1 MIIDH
6 IKRTIQLG
14 SVYSIGSISQGALFV
29 LLFPIY
35 TSFLSP
41 QDFGIIGLMSI
52 TVSLLSRFVSSP
64 INSAFTRFYYAP
76 EYKEKS
82 GLLLFNLFLWALLI
96 ITCCAVIFWR
106 VSEYLAGILLQDRNL
121 GHLLKIYALILFL
134 QPFSSLFLCL
144 LRMLERAKYFI
155 FTSISSALLSA
166 GLTLYLLTV
175 LKKGVLALIVGN
187 LFGLIVIAIMIFP
200 VFIKRLTFK
209 LSRSVLIPPLKYAYP
224 LLLSEY
230 SNLLIQ
236 SGDRYVLRIFNS
248 VSVVG
253 LYSFGY
259 QIAGILQI
267 ALVTPLKQAL
277 QPVVLKQEED
287 PEAIRDFLRV
297 GATYFYLIGCAACL
311 LISLFSREILTLFA
325 RNEAF
330 WEAWIIV
337 PIITYSY
344 VQHGVGNF
352 VGWGMGLMK
361 KSFHVS
367 GIVLIAASVNIGLNF
382 LFVPQWGMLGAAFA
396 TMLSY
401 IVWNFLKAYY
411 SAKFYNL
418 HFEVGRF
425 LHITGIG
432 FGLYGLS
439 LLVANSSAVEI
450 NMALKFLFF
459 LGYPLMLWSTGFF
472 SEGEKEY
479 LLKPVNGFKRIYR
492 SISYSKDISGRER

>member
-1 MIIDH
+1 MIIDY

-14 SVYSIGSISQGALFV
+14 SIYSIGSISQGALFV

-52 TVSLLSRFVSSP
+52 TVSVLTRFVSSP
-64 INSAFTRFYYAP
+64 LNSAFTRFYYAP
-76 EYKEKS
+76 EYREKS
-82 GLLLFNLFLWALLI
+82 GILLFNLFLWALLI
-96 ITCCAVIFWR
+96 ITCFAVIFWR
-106 VSEYLAGILLQDRNL
+106 ISEYLAGVLLQDRNL
-121 GHLLKIYALILFL
+121 AHLLKIYALILFL

-144 LRMLERAKYFI
+144 LRMLERAKYFV
-155 FTSISSALLSA
+155 FTSISSLLLSA

-187 LFGLIVIAIMIFP
+187 LLSLIVTIIMVLP
-200 VFIKRLTFK
+200 VFIKKSTFK
-209 LSRSVLIPPLKYAYP
+209 LSRSTLIPPLKYAYP

-248 VSVVG
+248 VSMVG

-259 QIAGILQI
+259 QIAGILQT

-287 PEAIRDFLRV
+287 PEAIRHFLRT

-311 LISLFSREILTLFA
+311 LISLFSREILMLFA
-325 RNEAF
+325 RKEVF
-330 WEAWIIV
+330 WAAWVIV

-344 VQHGVGNF
+344 VQHGLGNF

-367 GIVLIAASVNIGLNF
+367 GIVLVAALVNIGLNF
-382 LFVPQWGMLGAAFA
+382 LFVPQWDMLGAAFA

-411 SAKFYNL
+411 SAKFYDL
-418 HFEVGRF
+418 HFEVGRL

-439 LLVANSSAVEI
+439 LLVANNRAIGTDV
-450 NMALKFLFF
+450 ALKLLFF
-459 LGYPLMLWSTGFF
+459 FGYPLILWGTGFF

-479 LLKPVNGFKRIYR
+479 LLKPVNRLKKVY
-492 SISYSKDISGRER
+492 

>member
-14 SVYSIGSISQGALFV
+14 SIYSIGSISQGALFV

-52 TVSLLSRFVSSP
+52 TVSLLTRFVSSP
-64 INSAFTRFYYAP
+64 LNSAFTRFYYAP
-76 EYKEKS
+76 EYREKS
-82 GLLLFNLFLWALLI
+82 GILLFNLFLWALLI
-96 ITCCAVIFWR
+96 ITCFAVIFWR
-106 VSEYLAGILLQDRNL
+106 ISEYLAGILLQDRNL
-121 GHLLKIYALILFL
+121 AHLLKIYALILFL

-144 LRMLERAKYFI
+144 LRMLERAKYFV
-155 FTSISSALLSA
+155 FTSISSLLLSA

-187 LFGLIVIAIMIFP
+187 LLSLIVTIIMVLP
-200 VFIKRLTFK
+200 VFIKKSTFK
-209 LSRSVLIPPLKYAYP
+209 LSRSTLIPPLKYAYP

-248 VSVVG
+248 VSTVG

-259 QIAGILQI
+259 QIAGILQT

-287 PEAIRDFLRV
+287 PEAIRHLLRM

-311 LISLFSREILTLFA
+311 LISLFSREILMLFA
-325 RNEAF
+325 RKEVF
-330 WEAWIIV
+330 WAAWVIV

-344 VQHGVGNF
+344 VQHGLGNF

-367 GIVLIAASVNIGLNF
+367 GIVLVAALVNIGLNF
-382 LFVPQWGMLGAAFA
+382 LFIPQWGMLGAAFA
-396 TMLSY
+396 TMVSY

-411 SAKFYNL
+411 SAKFYDL
-418 HFEVGRF
+418 HFEVGRL

-439 LLVANSSAVEI
+439 LLVANNRGIGTDV
-450 NMALKFLFF
+450 ALKLLFF
-459 LGYPLMLWSTGFF
+459 FGYPLILWGTGFF

-479 LLKPVNGFKRIYR
+479 LLKPVNRLKKVY
-492 SISYSKDISGRER
+492 

>member
-14 SVYSIGSISQGALFV
+14 SIYSIGSISQGALFV

-52 TVSLLSRFVSSP
+52 TVSLLTRFVSSP
-64 INSAFTRFYYAP
+64 INSALTRFYYAP

-82 GLLLFNLFLWALLI
+82 GVLLFSLFLWGGLL
-96 ITCCAVIFWR
+96 ITCCAIIFWGI
-106 VSEYLAGILLQDRNL
+106 SEYLAGILLQDRTL
-121 GHLLKIYALILFL
+121 VHILKIYALILFL
-134 QPFSSLFLCL
+134 QPISSLFLCL
-144 LRMLERAKYFI
+144 LRMLEKAKYSV
-155 FTSISSALLSA
+155 FTSISSLLISA

-175 LKKGVLALIVGN
+175 LKKGVLAPIVGN
-187 LFGLIVIAIMIFP
+187 LLSLIVTVIMILP
-200 VFIKRLTFK
+200 IFIKKSIFK
-209 LSRSVLIPPLKYAYP
+209 LSRSTLIPPLKYAYP

-253 LYSFGY
+253 LYAFGY
-259 QIAGILQI
+259 QIAGILQT

-277 QPVVLKQEED
+277 QPIVLKQEEN
-287 PEAIRDFLRV
+287 PEAIRHFLRG
-297 GATYFYLIGCAACL
+297 GATYFYLVGCAACL
-311 LISLFSREILTLFA
+311 LISLFSQEILMLFA
-325 RNEAF
+325 RKEAF
-330 WEAWIIV
+330 WGAWVIV

-344 VQHGVGNF
+344 VQHGIGNF

-361 KSFHVS
+361 KSFHIS
-367 GIVLIAASVNIGLNF
+367 GTVLIAAAVNIGLNF

-411 SAKFYNL
+411 SAKFYEL
-418 HFEVGRF
+418 HFEVGRL
-425 LHITGIG
+425 LHITVIG

-439 LLVANSSAVEI
+439 LLVTNNRTVEI
-450 NMALKFLFF
+450 NVALKLLFF
-459 LGYPLMLWSTGFF
+459 LGYPLILWGTGFF
-472 SEGEKEY
+472 SKSEKEY
-479 LLKPVNGFKRIYR
+479 LLKPVNRFKKAY
-492 SISYSKDISGRER
+492 

>member
-14 SVYSIGSISQGALFV
+14 SIYSIGSISQGALFV

-52 TVSLLSRFVSSP
+52 TVSLLTRFVSSP
-64 INSAFTRFYYAP
+64 INSALTRFYYAP
-76 EYKEKS
+76 KYKEKN
-82 GLLLFNLFLWALLI
+82 GILLFSLFSWGLLI
-96 ITCCAVIFWR
+96 ITCCAVIFWGI
-106 VSEYLAGILLQDRNL
+106 SEYLAGILLQDRTL
-121 GHLLKIYALILFL
+121 VHILKIYALILFL
-134 QPFSSLFLCL
+134 QPISSLFLCL
-144 LRMLERAKYFI
+144 LRMLEKAKYSV
-155 FTSISSALLSA
+155 FTSISSLLISA

-175 LKKGVLALIVGN
+175 LKKGVLAPIVGN
-187 LFGLIVIAIMIFP
+187 LLSLMVTVIMILP
-200 VFIKRLTFK
+200 IFIKKSIFK
-209 LSRSVLIPPLKYAYP
+209 LSRSTLIPPLKYAYP
-224 LLLSEY
+224 LLLAEY

-253 LYSFGY
+253 LYTFGY
-259 QIAGILQI
+259 QIAGILQT

-277 QPVVLKQEED
+277 QPIVLKQEED
-287 PEAIRDFLRV
+287 PEAIRHFLRV

-311 LISLFSREILTLFA
+311 LISLFSREILMLFA
-325 RNEAF
+325 RKEVF
-330 WEAWIIV
+330 WGAWVIV

-344 VQHGVGNF
+344 VQHGLGNF

-361 KSFHVS
+361 KSFHIS
-367 GIVLIAASVNIGLNF
+367 GTVLIAASVNIGLNF

-411 SAKFYNL
+411 SAKFYDL
-418 HFEVGRF
+418 HFEVGRL
-425 LHITGIG
+425 LHITVIG

-439 LLVANSSAVEI
+439 LLVTNNRTVEI
-450 NMALKFLFF
+450 NVALKLLFF
-459 LGYPLMLWSTGFF
+459 LGYPLILWGTGFF
-472 SEGEKEY
+472 SKGEKEY
-479 LLKPVNGFKRIYR
+479 LLKPVNRFKKAY
-492 SISYSKDISGRER
+492 

>member
-14 SVYSIGSISQGALFV
+14 SIYSIGSISQGALFV

-52 TVSLLSRFVSSP
+52 TVSLLTRFVSSP

-76 EYKEKS
+76 EYREKS
-82 GLLLFNLFLWALLI
+82 GILLFNLFLWALLI
-96 ITCCAVIFWR
+96 IICCAIIFWQI
-106 VSEYLAGILLQDRNL
+106 SEYLAGILLQDRNL
-121 GHLLKIYALILFL
+121 AHLLKIYVLILFL

-144 LRMLERAKYFI
+144 LRMLERAKYFV
-155 FTSISSALLSA
+155 FTSISSLLLSA

-187 LFGLIVIAIMIFP
+187 LLGLIVTVIMVLP
-200 VFIKRLTFK
+200 VFIKRSTFK

-248 VSVVG
+248 VSTVG

-259 QIAGILQI
+259 QIAGILQTV
-267 ALVTPLKQAL
+267 LVTPLKQAL

-287 PEAIRDFLRV
+287 PEAIRHFLRT
-297 GATYFYLIGCAACL
+297 GATYFYLIACAACL
-311 LISLFSREILTLFA
+311 LISLFSREILMLFA
-325 RNEAF
+325 RKEVF
-330 WEAWIIV
+330 WAAWVIV

-344 VQHGVGNF
+344 VQHGLGNF

-367 GIVLIAASVNIGLNF
+367 GIVLVAALMNIGLNF
-382 LFVPQWGMLGAAFA
+382 LFIPQWGMLGAAFA

-401 IVWNFLKAYY
+401 IVWNSLKAYY
-411 SAKFYNL
+411 SAKFYDL
-418 HFEVGRF
+418 HFEVGRL

-432 FGLYGLS
+432 FGLYGVS
-439 LLVANSSAVEI
+439 LLVINSGTI
-450 NMALKFLFF
+450 GTDMALKFLFF
-459 LGYPLMLWSTGFF
+459 LGYPLILWGTGFF
-472 SEGEKEY
+472 SENEKEY
-479 LLKPVNGFKRIYR
+479 LLKPVNRLKKVY
-492 SISYSKDISGRER
+492 

>member
-14 SVYSIGSISQGALFV
+14 SIYSIGSISQGALFV

-52 TVSLLSRFVSSP
+52 TVSLLTRFVSSP
-64 INSAFTRFYYAP
+64 LNSAFTRFYYAP
-76 EYKEKS
+76 EYREKS
-82 GLLLFNLFLWALLI
+82 GILLFNLFLWALLI
-96 ITCCAVIFWR
+96 ITCFAVIFWR
-106 VSEYLAGILLQDRNL
+106 ISEYLAGILLQDRNL
-121 GHLLKIYALILFL
+121 AHLLKIYALILFL

-144 LRMLERAKYFI
+144 LRMLERAKYFV
-155 FTSISSALLSA
+155 FTSISSLLLSA

-187 LFGLIVIAIMIFP
+187 LLSLIVTIIMVLP
-200 VFIKRLTFK
+200 VFIKKSTFR
-209 LSRSVLIPPLKYAYP
+209 LSRSTLIPPLKYAYP

-248 VSVVG
+248 VSTVG

-259 QIAGILQI
+259 QIAGILQT

-287 PEAIRDFLRV
+287 PEAIRHLLRM

-311 LISLFSREILTLFA
+311 LISLFSREILMLFA
-325 RNEAF
+325 RKEVF
-330 WEAWIIV
+330 WAAWVIV
-337 PIITYSY
+337 PTITYSY
-344 VQHGVGNF
+344 VQHGLGNF

-367 GIVLIAASVNIGLNF
+367 GIVLVAALVNIGLNF
-382 LFVPQWGMLGAAFA
+382 LFVPQWDMLGAAFA

-411 SAKFYNL
+411 SAKFYDL
-418 HFEVGRF
+418 HFEVGRL

-439 LLVANSSAVEI
+439 LLVANNRAIGTDV
-450 NMALKFLFF
+450 ALKLLFF
-459 LGYPLMLWSTGFF
+459 FGYPLILWGTGFF

-479 LLKPVNGFKRIYR
+479 LLKPVNRLKKVY
-492 SISYSKDISGRER
+492 

>member
-14 SVYSIGSISQGALFV
+14 SIYSIGSISQGALFV

-52 TVSLLSRFVSSP
+52 TVSLLTRFVSSP

-76 EYKEKS
+76 EYREKS
-82 GLLLFNLFLWALLI
+82 GILLFNLFLWALLI
-96 ITCCAVIFWR
+96 IICCAIIFWQI
-106 VSEYLAGILLQDRNL
+106 SEYLAGILLQDRNL
-121 GHLLKIYALILFL
+121 AHLLKIYALILFL

-144 LRMLERAKYFI
+144 LRMLERAKYFV
-155 FTSISSALLSA
+155 FTSISSLLLSA

-187 LFGLIVIAIMIFP
+187 LIGLIVTVIMVLP
-200 VFIKRLTFK
+200 VFIKKSTFK
-209 LSRSVLIPPLKYAYP
+209 LSHSTLIPPLKYAYP

-248 VSVVG
+248 VSTVG

-259 QIAGILQI
+259 QIAGILQT

-287 PEAIRDFLRV
+287 PEAIRHFLRT
-297 GATYFYLIGCAACL
+297 GATYFYLIGCAVCL
-311 LISLFSREILTLFA
+311 LISLFSREILMLFA
-325 RNEAF
+325 RKEAF
-330 WEAWIIV
+330 WAAWVIV

-344 VQHGVGNF
+344 VQHGLGNF

-367 GIVLIAASVNIGLNF
+367 GIVLVAALMNIGLNF

-411 SAKFYNL
+411 SAKFYDL
-418 HFEVGRF
+418 HFEVGRL

-432 FGLYGLS
+432 FGLYGVS
-439 LLVANSSAVEI
+439 LLVTNSGTI
-450 NMALKFLFF
+450 GTDMALKFLFF
-459 LGYPLMLWSTGFF
+459 LGYPLILWGTGFF
-472 SEGEKEY
+472 SKGEKEY
-479 LLKPVNGFKRIYR
+479 LLKPVNRLKKVY
-492 SISYSKDISGRER
+492 

>member
-14 SVYSIGSISQGALFV
+14 SIYSIGSISQGALFV

-52 TVSLLSRFVSSP
+52 TVSLLTRFVSSP
-64 INSAFTRFYYAP
+64 LNSAFTRFYYAP
-76 EYKEKS
+76 EYREKS
-82 GLLLFNLFLWALLI
+82 GILLFNLFLWALLI
-96 ITCCAVIFWR
+96 ITCFAVIFWR
-106 VSEYLAGILLQDRNL
+106 ISEYLAGILLQDRNL
-121 GHLLKIYALILFL
+121 AHLLKIYALILFL

-144 LRMLERAKYFI
+144 LRMLERAKYFV
-155 FTSISSALLSA
+155 FTSISSLLLSA
-166 GLTLYLLTV
+166 GFTLYLLTV

-187 LFGLIVIAIMIFP
+187 LLSLIVTIIMVLP
-200 VFIKRLTFK
+200 VFIKKSTFK
-209 LSRSVLIPPLKYAYP
+209 LSRSTLIPPLKYAYP

-248 VSVVG
+248 VSTVG

-259 QIAGILQI
+259 QIAGILQT

-287 PEAIRDFLRV
+287 PEAIRHLLRM
-297 GATYFYLIGCAACL
+297 GATYFYLVGCAACL
-311 LISLFSREILTLFA
+311 LISLFSREILMLFA
-325 RNEAF
+325 RKEVF
-330 WEAWIIV
+330 WAAWVIV
-337 PIITYSY
+337 PTITYSY
-344 VQHGVGNF
+344 VQHGLGNF

-367 GIVLIAASVNIGLNF
+367 GIVLVAALVNIGLNF

-411 SAKFYNL
+411 SAKFYDL
-418 HFEVGRF
+418 HFEVGRL

-439 LLVANSSAVEI
+439 LLVANNRAIGTDV
-450 NMALKFLFF
+450 ALKLLFF
-459 LGYPLMLWSTGFF
+459 FGYPLILWGTGFF

-479 LLKPVNGFKRIYR
+479 LLKPVNRLKKSLLKHILF
-492 SISYSKDISGRER
+492 

>member
-1 MIIDH
+1 MNSSFKKIIS
-6 IKRTIQLG
+6 LG
-14 SVYSIGSISQGALFV
+14 SLYSLGSISQGALFI

-52 TVSLLSRFVSSP
+52 TINLLTRFVSSP

-76 EYKEKS
+76 EYEEKS
-82 GLLLFNLFLWALLI
+82 GILLFNLFLLVLLI
-96 ITCCAVIFWR
+96 ISCCAVIFWKI
-106 VSEYLAGILLQDRNL
+106 SEYLAGIILQDRNL
-121 GHLLKIYALILFL
+121 AHILKIYALILFL

-144 LRMLERAKYFI
+144 LRMLEKAKYFV
-155 FTSISSALLSA
+155 FTSISSLLLSA
-166 GLTLYLLTV
+166 GLTLYLLIV
-175 LKKGVLALIVGN
+175 LKKGVLAPIVGN
-187 LFGLIVIAIMIFP
+187 LFGLIVTVIMILP
-200 VFIKRLTFK
+200 VFIKRSRFK
-209 LSRSVLIPPLKYAYP
+209 LSRSIFIPPLKYAYP

-230 SNLLIQ
+230 SNLFIQ

-248 VSVVG
+248 VSIVG

-259 QIAGILQI
+259 QIAGILQT

-277 QPVVLKQEED
+277 QPIVLKQED
-287 PEAIRDFLRV
+287 NPEAIRHFLRL
-297 GATYFYLIGCAACL
+297 GATYFYLIGCAVCL
-311 LISLFSREILTLFA
+311 LISLFSREILMLFA
-325 RNEAF
+325 RKEAF
-330 WEAWIIV
+330 WAAWVIV

-352 VGWGMGLMK
+352 VGWGLGLMK

-367 GIVLIAASVNIGLNF
+367 GIVLIAALVNIGLNF

-411 SAKFYNL
+411 SAKFYDL
-418 HFEVGRF
+418 HFEVGRL

-439 LLVANSSAVEI
+439 LLVVNNSALEI
-450 NMALKFLFF
+450 NVALKLLFF
-459 LGYPLMLWSTGFF
+459 LGYPLILWSTGFF
-472 SEGEKEY
+472 SESEKEY
-479 LLKPVNGFKRIYR
+479 LLKPVSGFKKIYR
-492 SISYSKDISGRER
+492 NVFYFQGTSEREK

>member
-14 SVYSIGSISQGALFV
+14 SIYSIGSISQGALFV

-52 TVSLLSRFVSSP
+52 TVSLLTRFVSSP
-64 INSAFTRFYYAP
+64 LNSAFTRFYYAP
-76 EYKEKS
+76 EYREKS
-82 GLLLFNLFLWALLI
+82 GILLFNLFLWALLI
-96 ITCCAVIFWR
+96 ITCFAVIFWR
-106 VSEYLAGILLQDRNL
+106 ISEYLAGVLLQDRNL
-121 GHLLKIYALILFL
+121 AHLLKIYALILFL

-144 LRMLERAKYFI
+144 LRMLERAKYFV
-155 FTSISSALLSA
+155 FTSISSLLLSA

-187 LFGLIVIAIMIFP
+187 LLSLIVTIIMVLP
-200 VFIKRLTFK
+200 VFIKKSTFK
-209 LSRSVLIPPLKYAYP
+209 LSRSTLIPPLKYAYP

-248 VSVVG
+248 VSTVG

-259 QIAGILQI
+259 QIAGILQT

-287 PEAIRDFLRV
+287 PEAIRHLLRM

-311 LISLFSREILTLFA
+311 LISLFSREILMLFA
-325 RNEAF
+325 RKEVF
-330 WEAWIIV
+330 WAAWVIV
-337 PIITYSY
+337 PTITYSY
-344 VQHGVGNF
+344 VQHGLGNF

-367 GIVLIAASVNIGLNF
+367 GIVLVAALVNIGLNF

-411 SAKFYNL
+411 SAKFYDL
-418 HFEVGRF
+418 HFEVGRL

-439 LLVANSSAVEI
+439 LLVANNRAIGTDV
-450 NMALKFLFF
+450 ALKLLFF
-459 LGYPLMLWSTGFF
+459 FGYPLILWGTGFF

-479 LLKPVNGFKRIYR
+479 LLKPVNRLKKSLLKHILF
-492 SISYSKDISGRER
+492 

>member
-14 SVYSIGSISQGALFV
+14 SIYSIGSISQGALFV

-41 QDFGIIGLMSI
+41 QDFGIIGLISI
-52 TVSLLSRFVSSP
+52 TVSLLTRFVSSP
-64 INSAFTRFYYAP
+64 LNSAFTRFYYAP
-76 EYKEKS
+76 EYREKS
-82 GLLLFNLFLWALLI
+82 GILLFNLFLWALLI
-96 ITCCAVIFWR
+96 ITCFAVIFWR
-106 VSEYLAGILLQDRNL
+106 ISEYLAGILLQDRNL
-121 GHLLKIYALILFL
+121 AHLLKIYALILFL

-144 LRMLERAKYFI
+144 LRMLERAKYFV
-155 FTSISSALLSA
+155 FTSISSLLLSA

-187 LFGLIVIAIMIFP
+187 LLSLIVTIIMVLP
-200 VFIKRLTFK
+200 VFIKKSTFK
-209 LSRSVLIPPLKYAYP
+209 LSRSTLIPPLKYAYP

-248 VSVVG
+248 VSTVG

-259 QIAGILQI
+259 QIAGILQT

-287 PEAIRDFLRV
+287 PEAIRHLLRM
-297 GATYFYLIGCAACL
+297 GATYFYLVGCAACL
-311 LISLFSREILTLFA
+311 LISLFSREILMLFA
-325 RNEAF
+325 RKEVF
-330 WEAWIIV
+330 WAAWVIV

-344 VQHGVGNF
+344 VQHGLGNF

-367 GIVLIAASVNIGLNF
+367 GIVLVAALVNIGLNF

-411 SAKFYNL
+411 SAKFYDL
-418 HFEVGRF
+418 HFEVGRL

-439 LLVANSSAVEI
+439 LLVANNRAIGTDV
-450 NMALKFLFF
+450 ALKLLFF
-459 LGYPLMLWSTGFF
+459 FGYPLILWGTGFF

-479 LLKPVNGFKRIYR
+479 LLKPVNRLKKVY
-492 SISYSKDISGRER
+492 

>member
-14 SVYSIGSISQGALFV
+14 SIYSIGSISQGALFV

-41 QDFGIIGLMSI
+41 HDFGIIGLMSI
-52 TVSLLSRFVSSP
+52 TVSLLTRFVSSP
-64 INSAFTRFYYAP
+64 LNSAFTRFYYAP
-76 EYKEKS
+76 EYRGKS
-82 GLLLFNLFLWALLI
+82 GILLFNLFLWALLI
-96 ITCCAVIFWR
+96 ITCSAVIFWR
-106 VSEYLAGILLQDRNL
+106 ISEYLAGVLLQDRNL
-121 GHLLKIYALILFL
+121 AHLLKIYTLILFL
-134 QPFSSLFLCL
+134 QPLSSLFLCL
-144 LRMLERAKYFI
+144 LRMLERAKYFVL
-155 FTSISSALLSA
+155 TSISSLLLSA
-166 GLTLYLLTV
+166 SLTLYLLTV
-175 LKKGVLALIVGN
+175 LKKGVLSLIVGN
-187 LFGLIVIAIMIFP
+187 LLSLIVTIIMVLP
-200 VFIKRLTFK
+200 VFIKKSTFK
-209 LSRSVLIPPLKYAYP
+209 LSRSTLIPPLKYAYP

-248 VSVVG
+248 VSTVG

-259 QIAGILQI
+259 QIAGILQT

-287 PEAIRDFLRV
+287 PEAIRHFLRM

-311 LISLFSREILTLFA
+311 LISLFSREILMLFA
-325 RNEAF
+325 RKEVF
-330 WEAWIIV
+330 WAAWVIV

-344 VQHGVGNF
+344 VQHGLGNF

-367 GIVLIAASVNIGLNF
+367 GIVLVAALVNIGLNF
-382 LFVPQWGMLGAAFA
+382 LFVPQWGMLGAACA
-396 TMLSY
+396 TMVSY

-411 SAKFYNL
+411 SAKFYDL
-418 HFEVGRF
+418 HFEVGRL

-432 FGLYGLS
+432 FGLYGAS
-439 LLVANSSAVEI
+439 LLVTNSGAIGTDV
-450 NMALKFLFF
+450 ALKFLFF
-459 LGYPLMLWSTGFF
+459 LGYPLILWGTGFF
-472 SEGEKEY
+472 SKGEKEY
-479 LLKPVNGFKRIYR
+479 LLKPVNGFKKVY
-492 SISYSKDISGRER
+492 

>member
-14 SVYSIGSISQGALFV
+14 SIYSIGSISQGALFV

-52 TVSLLSRFVSSP
+52 TVSLLTRFVSSP
-64 INSAFTRFYYAP
+64 LNSAFTRFYYAP
-76 EYKEKS
+76 EYREKS
-82 GLLLFNLFLWALLI
+82 GILLFNLFLWALLI
-96 ITCCAVIFWR
+96 ITCFAVIFWR
-106 VSEYLAGILLQDRNL
+106 ISEYLAGILLQDRNL
-121 GHLLKIYALILFL
+121 AHLLKIYALILFL

-144 LRMLERAKYFI
+144 LRMLERAKYFV
-155 FTSISSALLSA
+155 FTSISSLLLSA

-187 LFGLIVIAIMIFP
+187 LLSLIVTIIMVLP
-200 VFIKRLTFK
+200 VFIKKSTFR
-209 LSRSVLIPPLKYAYP
+209 LSRSTLIPPLKYAYP

-248 VSVVG
+248 VSTVG

-259 QIAGILQI
+259 QIAGILQT

-287 PEAIRDFLRV
+287 PEAIRHLLRI

-311 LISLFSREILTLFA
+311 LISLFSREILMLFA
-325 RNEAF
+325 RKEVF
-330 WEAWIIV
+330 WAAWVIV
-337 PIITYSY
+337 PTITYSY
-344 VQHGVGNF
+344 VQHGLGNF

-367 GIVLIAASVNIGLNF
+367 GIVLVAALVNIGLNF
-382 LFVPQWGMLGAAFA
+382 LFVPQWDMLGAAFA

-411 SAKFYNL
+411 SAKFYDL
-418 HFEVGRF
+418 HFEVGRL

-439 LLVANSSAVEI
+439 LLVANNRAIGTDV
-450 NMALKFLFF
+450 ALKLLFF
-459 LGYPLMLWSTGFF
+459 FGYPLILWGTGFF

-479 LLKPVNGFKRIYR
+479 LLKPVNRLKKVY
-492 SISYSKDISGRER
+492 

>member
-6 IKRTIQLG
+6 IKRTVQLG
-14 SVYSIGSISQGALFV
+14 SIYSIGSISQGALFV

-52 TVSLLSRFVSSP
+52 TVSLLTRFVSSP

-82 GLLLFNLFLWALLI
+82 GILLFNLFLWALLI

-106 VSEYLAGILLQDRNL
+106 ISEYLAGVLLQDRNL
-121 GHLLKIYALILFL
+121 AHLLKVYALILFL
-134 QPFSSLFLCL
+134 QPLSSLFLCL
-144 LRMLERAKYFI
+144 LRMLEKAKYSV
-155 FTSISSALLSA
+155 FTSISSLLLSA
-166 GLTLYLLTV
+166 GLTLYLLIV
-175 LKKGVLALIVGN
+175 LKKGVLALIIGN
-187 LFGLIVIAIMIFP
+187 LIGLVVTVIMVLP
-200 VFIKRLTFK
+200 VFVKRSTFK
-209 LSRSVLIPPLKYAYP
+209 LSRSILIPPLKYAYP

-248 VSVVG
+248 VSMVG
-253 LYSFGY
+253 LYAFGY
-259 QIAGILQI
+259 QIAGILQT

-287 PEAIRDFLRV
+287 PEAIRHFLRV
-297 GATYFYLIGCAACL
+297 GATYFYLVGCATCL
-311 LISLFSREILTLFA
+311 LISLFSREILMLFA
-325 RNEAF
+325 RKEAF
-330 WEAWIIV
+330 WGAWIIV

-344 VQHGVGNF
+344 VQHGLGNF

-367 GIVLIAASVNIGLNF
+367 GIVLVAALVNIGLNF
-382 LFVPQWGMLGAAFA
+382 LFVPRWGMLGAAVA

-411 SAKFYNL
+411 SAKFYDL
-418 HFEVGRF
+418 HFEIGRI
-425 LHITGIG
+425 LHITVIG

-439 LLVANSSAVEI
+439 LLGASNAAIGTDAV
-450 NMALKFLFF
+450 LKFLCF
-459 LGYPLMLWSTGFF
+459 LGYPLILWSTGFF
-472 SEGEKEY
+472 SANEKKY
-479 LLKPVNGFKRIYR
+479 LLKPVKGFKKVY
-492 SISYSKDISGRER
+492 

>member
-1 MIIDH
+1 MIIDQ

-14 SVYSIGSISQGALFV
+14 SIYSIGSISQGALFV

-41 QDFGIIGLMSI
+41 HDFGIIGLMSI
-52 TVSLLSRFVSSP
+52 TVSLLTRFVSSP

-82 GLLLFNLFLWALLI
+82 GILLFNLFLWALLI
-96 ITCCAVIFWR
+96 ITCCALIFWR
-106 VSEYLAGILLQDRNL
+106 ISEYLAGVLLQDRNL
-121 GHLLKIYALILFL
+121 ARLLKVYALILFL

-144 LRMLERAKYFI
+144 LRMLEKAKYSV
-155 FTSISSALLSA
+155 FTSISSLLLSA
-166 GLTLYLLTV
+166 GLTLYLLIV

-187 LFGLIVIAIMIFP
+187 LIGLVVTVIMVLP
-200 VFIKRLTFK
+200 VFVKRSTFK
-209 LSRSVLIPPLKYAYP
+209 LSRSILIPPLRYAYP

-248 VSVVG
+248 VSMVG
-253 LYSFGY
+253 LYAFGY
-259 QIAGILQI
+259 QIAGILQT

-287 PEAIRDFLRV
+287 PEAIRHFLRV
-297 GATYFYLIGCAACL
+297 GATYFYLVGCAACL
-311 LISLFSREILTLFA
+311 LISLFSREILMLFA
-325 RNEAF
+325 RKEAF
-330 WEAWIIV
+330 WAAWVIV

-344 VQHGVGNF
+344 VQHGLGNF

-361 KSFHVS
+361 KSFHIS
-367 GIVLIAASVNIGLNF
+367 GIVLVAALVNIGLNF
-382 LFVPQWGMLGAAFA
+382 LFVPRWGMLGAAVA

-411 SAKFYNL
+411 SAKFYDL
-418 HFEVGRF
+418 HFEVGRL
-425 LHITGIG
+425 LHITVIG

-439 LLVANSSAVEI
+439 LLVDNNGAIGTKV
-450 NMALKFLFF
+450 ALKLLFI
-459 LGYPLMLWSTGFF
+459 LGYPLILWSTGFF
-472 SEGEKEY
+472 SENEKEY
-479 LLKPVNGFKRIYR
+479 LLKPVKGFKKVY
-492 SISYSKDISGRER
+492 

>member
-14 SVYSIGSISQGALFV
+14 SIYSIGSISQGALFV

-52 TVSLLSRFVSSP
+52 TVSLLTRFVSSP
-64 INSAFTRFYYAP
+64 LNSAFTRFYYAP
-76 EYKEKS
+76 EYREKS
-82 GLLLFNLFLWALLI
+82 GILLFNLFLWALLI
-96 ITCCAVIFWR
+96 ITCFAVIFWR
-106 VSEYLAGILLQDRNL
+106 ISEYLAGVLLQDRNL
-121 GHLLKIYALILFL
+121 AHLLKIYALILFL

-144 LRMLERAKYFI
+144 LRMLERAKYFV
-155 FTSISSALLSA
+155 FTSISSLLLSA

-187 LFGLIVIAIMIFP
+187 LLSLIVTIIMVLP
-200 VFIKRLTFK
+200 VFIKKSTFK
-209 LSRSVLIPPLKYAYP
+209 LSRSTLIPPLKYAYP

-248 VSVVG
+248 VSTVG

-259 QIAGILQI
+259 QIAGILQT

-287 PEAIRDFLRV
+287 PEAIRHLLRI

-311 LISLFSREILTLFA
+311 LISLFSREILMLFA
-325 RNEAF
+325 RKEVF
-330 WEAWIIV
+330 WAAWVIV
-337 PIITYSY
+337 PTITYSY
-344 VQHGVGNF
+344 VQHGLGNF

-367 GIVLIAASVNIGLNF
+367 GIVLVAALVNIGLNF
-382 LFVPQWGMLGAAFA
+382 LFIPQWGMLGAAFA

-411 SAKFYNL
+411 SAKFYDL
-418 HFEVGRF
+418 HFEVGRL

-439 LLVANSSAVEI
+439 LLVANNRAIGTDV
-450 NMALKFLFF
+450 ALKLLFF
-459 LGYPLMLWSTGFF
+459 FGYPLILWGTGFF

-479 LLKPVNGFKRIYR
+479 LLKPVNRLKKVY
-492 SISYSKDISGRER
+492 

>member
-14 SVYSIGSISQGALFV
+14 SIYSIGSISQGALFV

-35 TSFLSP
+35 TSFLLP
-41 QDFGIIGLMSI
+41 QDFGIIGLMFI
-52 TVSLLSRFVSSP
+52 TVSLLTRFVSAP

-76 EYKEKS
+76 EYREKS
-82 GLLLFNLFLWALLI
+82 GILLFNLFLWALLI
-96 ITCCAVIFWR
+96 IICCAIIFWQI
-106 VSEYLAGILLQDRNL
+106 SEYLAGILLQDRNL
-121 GHLLKIYALILFL
+121 AYLLKIYALILFL

-144 LRMLERAKYFI
+144 LRMLERAKYFV
-155 FTSISSALLSA
+155 FTSILSLLLSA

-175 LKKGVLALIVGN
+175 LKKGVLSLIVGN
-187 LFGLIVIAIMIFP
+187 LLGLIVTVIMVLP
-200 VFIKRLTFK
+200 VFIKRSTFK

-248 VSVVG
+248 VSIVG

-259 QIAGILQI
+259 QIAGILQT

-287 PEAIRDFLRV
+287 PEAIRHFLRM
-297 GATYFYLIGCAACL
+297 GATYFYLIACAACL
-311 LISLFSREILTLFA
+311 LISLFSREILMLFA
-325 RNEAF
+325 RKEMF
-330 WEAWIIV
+330 WAAWVIV

-344 VQHGVGNF
+344 VQHGLGNF

-367 GIVLIAASVNIGLNF
+367 GIVLVAALMNIGLNF
-382 LFVPQWGMLGAAFA
+382 LLVPQWGMLGAAFA

-411 SAKFYNL
+411 SAKFYDL
-418 HFEVGRF
+418 HFEVGRL

-432 FGLYGLS
+432 FGLYGVS
-439 LLVANSSAVEI
+439 LLVANSGAI
-450 NMALKFLFF
+450 GTDMALKFLFF
-459 LGYPLMLWSTGFF
+459 LGYPLILWSTGFF
-472 SEGEKEY
+472 SKGEKEY
-479 LLKPVNGFKRIYR
+479 LLKPVNRLKKVY
-492 SISYSKDISGRER
+492 

>member
-14 SVYSIGSISQGALFV
+14 SIYSIGSISQGALFV

-52 TVSLLSRFVSSP
+52 TVSLLTRFVSSP

-76 EYKEKS
+76 EYREKS
-82 GLLLFNLFLWALLI
+82 GILLFNLFLWALLI
-96 ITCCAVIFWR
+96 IICCAIIFWQI
-106 VSEYLAGILLQDRNL
+106 SEYLAGILLQDRNL
-121 GHLLKIYALILFL
+121 AHLLKIYALILFL

-144 LRMLERAKYFI
+144 LRMLERAKYFV
-155 FTSISSALLSA
+155 FTSISSLLLSA

-175 LKKGVLALIVGN
+175 LRKGVLALIVGN
-187 LFGLIVIAIMIFP
+187 LIGLIVTVIMVLP
-200 VFIKRLTFK
+200 VFIKKSTFK
-209 LSRSVLIPPLKYAYP
+209 LSHSTLIPPLKYAYP

-248 VSVVG
+248 VSTVG

-259 QIAGILQI
+259 QIAGILQT

-287 PEAIRDFLRV
+287 PEAIRHFLRT

-311 LISLFSREILTLFA
+311 LISLFSREILMLFA
-325 RNEAF
+325 RKEVF
-330 WEAWIIV
+330 WAAWVIV

-344 VQHGVGNF
+344 VQHGLGNF

-367 GIVLIAASVNIGLNF
+367 GIVLVAALMNIGLNF

-411 SAKFYNL
+411 SAKFYDL
-418 HFEVGRF
+418 HFEVGRL

-432 FGLYGLS
+432 FGLYGVS
-439 LLVANSSAVEI
+439 LLVTNSGTI
-450 NMALKFLFF
+450 GTDMALKFLFF
-459 LGYPLMLWSTGFF
+459 LGYPLILWSTGFF
-472 SEGEKEY
+472 SKGEKEY
-479 LLKPVNGFKRIYR
+479 LLKPVNRLKKVY
-492 SISYSKDISGRER
+492 

>member
-14 SVYSIGSISQGALFV
+14 SIYSIGSISQGALFV

-52 TVSLLSRFVSSP
+52 TVSLLTRFVSSP
-64 INSAFTRFYYAP
+64 LNSAFTRFYYAP
-76 EYKEKS
+76 EYREKS
-82 GLLLFNLFLWALLI
+82 GILLFNLFLWALLI
-96 ITCCAVIFWR
+96 ITCFVVIFWR
-106 VSEYLAGILLQDRNL
+106 ISEYLAGVLLQDRNL
-121 GHLLKIYALILFL
+121 AHLLKIYALILFL

-144 LRMLERAKYFI
+144 LRMLERAKYFV
-155 FTSISSALLSA
+155 FTSISSLLLSA

-187 LFGLIVIAIMIFP
+187 LLSLIVTIIMVLP
-200 VFIKRLTFK
+200 VFIKKSTFR
-209 LSRSVLIPPLKYAYP
+209 LSRSTLIPPLKYAYP

-248 VSVVG
+248 VSTVG

-259 QIAGILQI
+259 QIAGILQT

-287 PEAIRDFLRV
+287 PEAIRHLLRM

-311 LISLFSREILTLFA
+311 LISLFSREILMLFA
-325 RNEAF
+325 RKEVF
-330 WEAWIIV
+330 WAAWVIV
-337 PIITYSY
+337 PTITYSY
-344 VQHGVGNF
+344 VQHGLGNF

-367 GIVLIAASVNIGLNF
+367 GIVLVAALVNIGLNF
-382 LFVPQWGMLGAAFA
+382 LFIPQWGMLGAAFA

-418 HFEVGRF
+418 HFEVGRL

-439 LLVANSSAVEI
+439 LLVANNRAIGTDV
-450 NMALKFLFF
+450 ALKLLFF
-459 LGYPLMLWSTGFF
+459 FGYPLILWGTGFF

-479 LLKPVNGFKRIYR
+479 LLKPVNRLKKVY
-492 SISYSKDISGRER
+492 

>member
-1 MIIDH
+1 MNNSFKKIIS
-6 IKRTIQLG
+6 LG
-14 SVYSIGSISQGALFV
+14 SLYSLGSISQGALFV

-41 QDFGIIGLMSI
+41 HDFGIIGLMSI
-52 TVSLLSRFVSSP
+52 TVSLSTRFVSSP

-76 EYKEKS
+76 EYREKS
-82 GLLLFNLFLWALLI
+82 GILLFNLFLWALLI

-106 VSEYLAGILLQDRNL
+106 ISEYLAGVLLQDKNL
-121 GHLLKIYALILFL
+121 DRLLKIYALILFV

-155 FTSISSALLSA
+155 FTSISSLLLSA

-175 LKKGVLALIVGN
+175 LKKGVLSLIVGN
-187 LFGLIVIAIMIFP
+187 LLGLIVTVIMVLP
-200 VFIKRLTFK
+200 VFIKKSTFK
-209 LSRSVLIPPLKYAYP
+209 LSRSTLIPPLKYAYP

-236 SGDRYVLRIFNS
+236 SGDRYVLRIFGS
-248 VSVVG
+248 VSMVG

-259 QIAGILQI
+259 QIAGILQT

-277 QPVVLKQEED
+277 QPIVLKQEED
-287 PEAIRDFLRV
+287 PEAIRGFLRT
-297 GATYFYLIGCAACL
+297 GATYFYLVGCGACL
-311 LISLFSREILTLFA
+311 LISLFSREILMLFA
-325 RNEAF
+325 RKEAF
-330 WEAWIIV
+330 WAAWVIV

-344 VQHGVGNF
+344 VQHGLGNF

-367 GIVLIAASVNIGLNF
+367 GTVLVAALVNIGLNF

-411 SAKFYNL
+411 SAKFYDL
-418 HFEVGRF
+418 HFEVGRL

-432 FGLYGLS
+432 FALYGVS
-439 LLVANSSAVEI
+439 LLVTDNGAI
-450 NMALKFLFF
+450 GTGIALKLLFF
-459 LGYPLMLWSTGFF
+459 LGYPLILWGTGFF
-472 SEGEKEY
+472 SEDEKEY
-479 LLKPVNGFKRIYR
+479 LLNPVKGLKKVY
-492 SISYSKDISGRER
+492 